1 MAMPSTFRK
10 TEVVAV
16 QHVMEE
22 SEKPLT
28 PDGVEI
34 RRPRQKIRYTGKPL
48 QGINYRAGITYRAD
62 KRRFP

>member
-1 MAMPSTFRK
+1 MAMPSRSRK

-34 RRPRQKIRYTGKPL
+34 RHAEQNFVIPKRPYRESLTAQIREVS
-48 QGINYRAGITYRAD
+48 
-62 KRRFP
+62 